1 MQVDPSVRKRLAM
14 DEAGMVSRTGSTMV
28 PPGVLMLTLGK
39 GEEGDVVHSPTSSS
53 GSKRAKTVSED
64 ASDVRSAA
72 SLEEDRRVQ

>member
-1 MQVDPSVRKRLAM
+1 MTGDGRGGLG
-14 DEAGMVSRTGSTMV
+14 DRTGGSMV
-28 PPGVLMLTLGK
+28 PPGILTLTHGK
-39 GEEGDVVHSPTSSS
+39 GEEGDDVHSPTSSS